1 MGTLQ
6 QHGHR
11 LINRA
16 GEIRWCHTSELRAG
30 DVDLTELD
38 ADTFDAH
45 VREQV
50 PGAPLAKAGPE
61 QRA

>member
-1 MGTLQ
+1 MGTL

-38 ADTFDAH
+38 PATFDAH
-45 VREQV
+45 VREHV
-50 PGAPLAKAGPE
+50 PGVLLVQAGQE